1 MEKLKR
7 ILRDLD
13 ATIEVAKKIA
23 AEEIYANINHRVFDS
38 GQDKDGN
45 KIGSYSDTK
54 LPAFFFGLEKSEYP
68 KGISYKEY
76 RGLKGFK
83 TDFVDLKFTGDL
95 QRSISRND
103 EQVFFKNEYG
113 TKIGGYNEKHFNK
126 KIFYPGAKE
135 QEIFIAVLNEELDKL
150 WKS

>member
-1 MEKLKR
+1 MEKIKR

-13 ATIEVAKKIA
+13 ATIEIAKKIA

-38 GQDKDGN
+38 GNDKDGN
-45 KIGSYSDTK
+45 KIGSYSQR
-54 LPAFFFGLEKSEYP
+54 
-68 KGISYKEY
+68 YKEY
-76 RGLKGFK
+76 RGFKGLK
-83 TDFVDLKFTGDL
+83 TDFVDLKVTGEL

>member
-13 ATIEVAKKIA
+13 ATIEVTKKIA
-23 AEEIYANINHRVFDS
+23 AEEIYANINHRVFTVGEDR
-38 GQDKDGN
+38 DGG
-45 KIGSYSDTK
+45 KIGSYS
-54 LPAFFFGLEKSEYP
+54 PR
-68 KGISYKEY
+68 YKEY

-95 QRSISRND
+95 QKSISLND

-113 TKIGGYNEKHFNK
+113 TKIGGYNEEHFNK
-126 KIFYPGAKE
+126 KIFYPGKQE